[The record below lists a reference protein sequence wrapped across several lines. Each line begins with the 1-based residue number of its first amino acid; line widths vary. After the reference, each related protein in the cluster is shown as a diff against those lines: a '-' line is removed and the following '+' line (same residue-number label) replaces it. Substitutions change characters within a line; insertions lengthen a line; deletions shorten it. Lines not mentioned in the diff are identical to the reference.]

1 MTAPQFSRPG
11 AIDLSALRRPPTAAG
26 SPNAGPPGGSFSF
39 DVTSE
44 ESLRT
49 DVVQRS
55 ISVVV
60 IVSFWS
66 PQVPASVQINTTL
79 ETLAEEFA
87 GRFLLAKLDVST
99 QTQLAQAL
107 GIPEVPL
114 VVAALRGQLA
124 PLIQELLP
132 EAEMRELLRQVLEAA
147 AANGVTGTADPA
159 RTPAESDAE
168 QEPEPGK
175 HAAAEEALLSGD
187 LDAAIAGYEQALAAT
202 PGDEEATVGLARA
215 QLLKRTQG
223 VDVAQAR
230 ADAADRPGDVAA
242 QLLAADLDLIGGH
255 VADAFARLVDF
266 VRRSAG
272 PEREAARKHLIG
284 MFAVVG
290 DEDERVRKAR
300 QLLANALF

>member
-11 AIDLSALRRPPTAAG
+11 AIDLSGLRQPQRAAG
-26 SPNAGPPGGSFSF
+26 SPTGGAASGSFSF

-55 ISVVV
+55 VSVVV

-66 PQVPASVQINTTL
+66 PQVPASIQINTTL
-79 ETLAEEFA
+79 ETLADEFA
-87 GRFLLAKLDVST
+87 GRFLLAKLDVSA

-107 GIPEVPL
+107 GIPQVPL

-124 PLIQELLP
+124 PLVQEPLP

-147 AANGVTGTADPA
+147 AANGVTGTADPVGA
-159 RTPAESDAE
+159 PAEA
-168 QEPEPGK
+168 EPEREPQVK
-175 HAAAEEALLSGD
+175 HTAAEEALLSGD
-187 LDAAIAGYEQALAAT
+187 LDAAIAGFEQALAAT

-215 QLLKRTQG
+215 QLLKRTHG

-230 ADAADRPGDVAA
+230 AAAADRPADVEA
-242 QLLAADLDLIGGH
+242 QVLAADLDLIGGH
-255 VADAFARLVDF
+255 VEDAFARLVDF

-290 DEDERVRKAR
+290 DDDERVRKAR
-300 QLLANALF
+300 QLLASALF